1 MYKLDFEEAVEPE
14 IKLPTFGGSQRKQ
27 GNSRK
32 TSTSASLT
40 MLKPLIVW
48 ITTNCRKFLK
58 NLKRWEYQTSL
69 PVSWETCMPVKKQ
82 QLEPDRE
89 QQFKIGEE
97 VCQDY
102 ILSPCLFNY
111 VRSTSYEILGW
122 LTHKLKARLPGEIS
136 TVSDMQMTPP

>member
-1 MYKLDFEEAVEPE
+1 MYKLGFEEAVEPE
-14 IKLPTFGGSQRKQ
+14 IKLPTFVESQRKQ

-58 NLKRWEYQTSL
+58 NLKRREYQTSL
-69 PVSWETCMPVKKQ
+69 PVSWEACMPVKKE
-82 QLEPDRE
+82 QLEPDLE
-89 QQFKIGEE
+89 QQFKIEEE

-122 LTHKLKARLPGEIS
+122 LTHKLEARLPGEIS